1 MSKETNWRK
10 ASYSGSGGGNC
21 VEAGD
26 GDGRVLVRDT
36 KQRASENRAV
46 LAVDASAWRRFTGS
60 LKHG

>member
-1 MSKETNWRK
+1 MSEGTNWRK
-10 ASYSGSGGGNC
+10 ASHSGSGGGEC

-36 KQRASENRAV
+36 KQEGRENRAV
-46 LAVDASAWRRFTGS
+46 LAVDAGAWRRFTGR